1 FLNSWPSCD
10 PGQARRPWYRQE
22 RLRRSGE
29 SWFSFPD
36 LLSLL
41 ISCELSVDERL
52 PFEFEAALAATVV
65 ERGVFGARLHY
76 FAETGSTNDLASA
89 AAERGER
96 EGTTFVAGSQTA
108 GRGRRGRHPRRE
120 WTAGA
125 DQVAERH
132 RLGQRRG
139 IPRAAQDRRHPRR
152 SLVRDRR
159 RAARDPGDRHQHR
172 SGLVSA

>member
-41 ISCELSVDERL
+41 ISCELSVEERL

-108 GRGRRGRHPRRE
+108 GRGRRGREWFSPPGSGLYLSTIVRRASIGP
-120 WTAGA
+120 WLTLAGGVA
-125 DQVAERH
+125 VAE
-132 RLGQRRG
+132 G
-139 IPRAAQDRRHPRR
+139 IRAA
-152 SLVRDRR
+152 
-159 RAARDPGDRHQHR
+159 
-172 SGLVSA
+172 SGLPVQIKWP